1 MCQSSWKLLL
11 QPSLAPCLIP
21 FIKWG
26 KNFVYKVS
34 QYLEFKA
41 VFLKKKNLSKGRR
54 NVEKFFPKCFNLKTN
69 KKKPDKPISR
79 HYHPRSPL
87 FFLLPFFLFPE
98 AEKDEGKREFS
109 SLVTQL
115 KN

>member
-54 NVEKFFPKCFNLKTN
+54 NVEKFFPKCFNLKT
-69 KKKPDKPISR
+69 KKTQTNQFQDIIIPEA
-79 HYHPRSPL
+79 L
-87 FFLLPFFLFPE
+87 FSSSFPFFSFLRQRRMKGRGSFPPL
-98 AEKDEGKREFS
+98 
-109 SLVTQL
+109 SL
-115 KN
+115 N

>member
-1 MCQSSWKLLL
+1 MFQL
-11 QPSLAPCLIP
+11 
-21 FIKWG
+21 
-26 KNFVYKVS
+26 KN
-34 QYLEFKA
+34 
-41 VFLKKKNLSKGRR
+41 KKN
-54 NVEKFFPKCFNLKTN
+54 
-69 KKKPDKPISR
+69 PDKPISR

-87 FFLLPFFLFPE
+87 FFLLPFFLFPK

>member
-1 MCQSSWKLLL
+1 MRWGGGEKNQSKFIVEKIKVPMCQSSWKLLL

-41 VFLKKKNLSKGRR
+41 VFLKKRIFQKEEEMWKSSFQ
-54 NVEKFFPKCFNLKTN
+54 NVST
-69 KKKPDKPISR
+69 
-79 HYHPRSPL
+79 
-87 FFLLPFFLFPE
+87 
-98 AEKDEGKREFS
+98 
-109 SLVTQL
+109 
-115 KN
+115 

>member
-41 VFLKKKNLSKGRR
+41 VFLKKRIFQKEEEMWKSSFQ
-54 NVEKFFPKCFNLKTN
+54 NVST
-69 KKKPDKPISR
+69 
-79 HYHPRSPL
+79 
-87 FFLLPFFLFPE
+87 
-98 AEKDEGKREFS
+98 
-109 SLVTQL
+109 
-115 KN
+115 